1 MLFRSS
7 RIQGLRTLTIFPL
20 PRRCQKNAKK
30 QFPPKRRWG
39 RFRRAITFL
48 TGSQNR
54 TFLYRPASRPSQ
66 NLKKHGFGPY
76 PKNASK
82 IGAPIDALVMARNHV
97 FYWKTNTFVSFP
109 LFVKC
114 QKSDAQMDTKSHV
127 FFIKR
132 PPGASGVR
140 LIPLFLVPSKK
151 IRFSNILRS
160 RPGSVLGTK
169 PDFQGPR
176 PEAKNRT

>member
-1 MLFRSS
+1 MPS
-7 RIQGLRTLTIFPL
+7 RPSRTPGLRTLTIFAL

-30 QFPPKRRWG
+30 QFPPKRRRG

-54 TFLYRPASRPSQ
+54 PFLYRPACRPSQ

-109 LFVKC
+109 LFIKC
-114 QKSDAQMDTKSHV
+114 QKSDAQRDTKKLC
-127 FFIKR
+127 FFDQKAAR
-132 PPGASGVR
+132 GVR
-140 LIPLFLVPSKK
+140 GPIDSTLSGPFEKDSFFEHSPIP
-151 IRFSNILRS
+151 
-160 RPGSVLGTK
+160 
-169 PDFQGPR
+169 PR
-176 PEAKNRT
+176 VGFGH

>member
-1 MLFRSS
+1 M
-7 RIQGLRTLTIFPL
+7 TIFAL
-20 PRRCQKNAKK
+20 PRRCQRNAKK
-30 QFPPKRRWG
+30 QFPPKRRRG

-48 TGSQNR
+48 TGSQNH
-54 TFLYRPASRPSQ
+54 TFLYRLASRPSQ

-82 IGAPIDALVMARNHV
+82 IDAPIDAFVMARNHV

-109 LFVKC
+109 FFVKC
-114 QKSDAQMDTKSHV
+114 QKSDAQRDTKSHV
-127 FFIKR
+127 FSIKR

-140 LIPLFLVPSKK
+140 LILLFLVPSKK

-176 PEAKNRT
+176 PEAKNRIRT